1 MQTPFV
7 PSQVKRCPHFGDFQV
22 WQLMHTRAIECS
34 LLLFTV
40 KKAICPVASTMC
52 ISGSAWRI
60 VCKRH
65 AIIKWILYSQG
76 TRGTKKMSTLWNSEV
91 SAFGCILK
99 YCITNTSIGTTSS
112 GYVSCDAIG
121 KCPLREIPL
130 YFHPKPIYQTTL
142 FMNLVSI
149 LRAAFV
155 VYMHTQS
162 SIQVNLTSEHLTRA

>member
-1 MQTPFV
+1 MQLLANTLYGCHLAFPENAHQKAKCAYIPGSVYSGTSMMQIPFV
-7 PSQVKRCPHFGDFQV
+7 PSQVKRCPHFRDFQA

-76 TRGTKKMSTLWNSEV
+76 TRGTKN
-91 SAFGCILK
+91 
-99 YCITNTSIGTTSS
+99 
-112 GYVSCDAIG
+112 
-121 KCPLREIPL
+121 KCPLYGIVRCPHLGVFLSIVLLTLQSGPL
-130 YFHPKPIYQTTL
+130 
-142 FMNLVSI
+142 
-149 LRAAFV
+149 
-155 VYMHTQS
+155 
-162 SIQVNLTSEHLTRA
+162 QVAM